1 MRRRGGGSE
10 GYGSSASIT
19 ERQTRRESERYHR
32 ATVRGNEEALR
43 EVERSREAVCAL
55 RFERSHGVQSDL
67 TPVFLTHSFPEL
79 FLRGYVEPETRVC
92 DVCDVCDDRIRGPNT
107 QER

>member
-1 MRRRGGGSE
+1 MGHPPPLLKDRLVALPSVH
-10 GYGSSASIT
+10 SALRFSVK
-19 ERQTRRESERYHR
+19 RQANAGEWTRREFERYHR
-32 ATVRGNEEALR
+32 ATVGGNEEALR

-79 FLRGYVEPETRVC
+79 FLRGYVEPET
-92 DVCDVCDDRIRGPNT
+92 
-107 QER
+107 